1 MISDRIIL
9 IFEYLH
15 KHKITTYK
23 KIASDLELKE
33 RYVRYDVERM
43 NDILLNKQLPVIG
56 KMSKG
61 ELVFPKGID
70 ANDLFIANEFAFSQE
85 QRISFIKLIILF
97 NMKKLNIRK
106 LSEDFEV
113 SRTSIKKDLSI
124 VVHELNQNGI
134 KLIYENRYYIQ
145 GNEHKLYELMVSEFQ
160 KYIYIYGRKRVKFNA
175 YETYAKQI
183 FAEAL
188 DGNNLKSIITWI
200 KEFLEGLNC
209 VLTDDSFRWYVAN
222 IVIAIWYSRNEK
234 KHPFENILDGDT
246 DITGYEHY
254 ITDLERLSNVELL
267 DNKRMLIIRFLMYT
281 SRYDRNKHNLPL
293 LHTERIV
300 QTLISD
306 MTEEL
311 EINFENDE
319 LLYDGL
325 VNHIEPLLGRVLDGV
340 EMSVDIVSLLNDDT
354 YGVFEAITKV
364 IKNIEILK
372 EIQNDNEMGYLTIH
386 FVASIKRL
394 LNAKNKK
401 ILLVC
406 GLGYG
411 TTTLVK
417 ETLISE
423 FQVEIIDTIPSYKL
437 QSYKNWKTIDYVIT
451 TMDIQIE
458 CPKKVV
464 QIQPIFT
471 NEDYKKIES
480 LGLLRKSILANFYSI
495 NAQLEFLRKED
506 KYKVMEIIR
515 KELGYPTMSAKV
527 EIRKLSDLLEI
538 ETIAICNEKLWWE
551 DAVLQCAGLL
561 EKNSAIDKRYTNNI
575 IQSMKNLG
583 FYSVIDERFAL
594 LHGSSNAGVHHTKMS
609 LLICREPIEFGDKK
623 TNVVF
628 CLASIDQKEHIP
640 AVTNL
645 MNIVK
650 ETNFLSSVVDKKTN
664 KELYDLVKYCEVQV
678 EEVFKSYK

>member
-15 KHKITTYK
+15 KHKTTTYK
-23 KIASDLELKE
+23 TIASELELKE

-43 NDILLNKQLPVIG
+43 NDILLNKQLPVIE
-56 KMSKG
+56 KMPKG
-61 ELVFPKGID
+61 VLVFPEGIE
-70 ANDLFIANEFAFSQE
+70 ANDLFVANEFAFSQE

-97 NMKKLNIRK
+97 DMENLNIRK

-124 VVHELNQNGI
+124 VVQELNQKGI
-134 KLIYENRYYIQ
+134 KLIYENGYYIQ

-160 KYIYIYGRKRVKFNA
+160 KYIYMYGRKRVKFNA

-183 FAEAL
+183 FEQAFA
-188 DGNNLKSIITWI
+188 GNNLKSIITWI

-222 IVIAIWYSRNEK
+222 IVVAIWYSRNEK
-234 KHPFENILDGDT
+234 KTFENILDGDA

-254 ITDLERLSNVELL
+254 IAELERISNVELL

-293 LHTERIV
+293 LHTEQIV

-306 MTEEL
+306 MSQEL
-311 EINFENDE
+311 DVNFENDE

-325 VNHIEPLLGRVLDGV
+325 VNHIAPLLGRVLDGV
-340 EMSVDIVSLLNDDT
+340 EMSEDIVSLLNEDT
-354 YGVFEAITKV
+354 YGVFEAIAKV

-372 EIQNDNEMGYLTIH
+372 EIQNDNEIGYLTIH

-394 LNAKNKK
+394 LNTKNKN

-417 ETLISE
+417 ETLVSE

-437 QSYKNWKTIDYVIT
+437 QSYQNWKNIDYVIT

-471 NEDYKKIES
+471 NDDYKKIES
-480 LGLLRKSILANFYSI
+480 LGLLRKSILSSYYSI
-495 NAQLEFLRKED
+495 NAQLDFLKKED
-506 KYKVMEIIR
+506 KQKVMEIIR
-515 KELGYPTMSAKV
+515 KELGYPSMSVKV

-538 ETIAICNEKLWWE
+538 DTIMICDEQLWWE
-551 DAVLQCAGLL
+551 EAVLQCAGLL
-561 EKNSAIDKRYTNNI
+561 EKHSDIDKRYTSNI
-575 IQSMKNLG
+575 LESMKNLG

-594 LHGSSNAGVHHTKMS
+594 LHGSSNAGVHRTKMS
-609 LLICREPIEFGDKK
+609 LLICKEPIEFGDKK
-623 TNVVF
+623 TNVIF

-650 ETNFLSSVVDKKTN
+650 ETNFLSNVVEKKTN
-664 KELYDLVKYCEVQV
+664 EEIYYLVKDCEVQV
-678 EEVFKSYK
+678 EELFKSYK